1 MLQATLLHETW
12 EEMNIVNAKNKELM
26 SRNVKL
32 EWDAT
37 AAEELRQSQLLTL
50 SGTPDVNASLV
61 SMGLEGNKV
70 AEDAVQREHVIDVL
84 RTEVQAFKIKI
95 STLQVRTFSSLDN
108 ACAVV
113 VHPWPVTAGC

>member
-70 AEDAVQREHVIDVL
+70 A
-84 RTEVQAFKIKI
+84 
-95 STLQVRTFSSLDN
+95 
-108 ACAVV
+108 
-113 VHPWPVTAGC
+113 